1 MRFLSD
7 SLLEGR
13 APGTRGYDVA
23 AKYVAAQLEA
33 LSLTPAGERGT
44 WFQTVPM
51 RKSINSGQHSSFT
64 LSANGTEMA
73 LKDTKDYIFVAD
85 LSRTNSDI
93 EAAVVFVG
101 YGVTAPELNYDDYA
115 DVDVRGKI
123 IAYLRNAPPRFSPS
137 MRGFYSDGILK
148 AKNAIA
154 HGAIGIL
161 AFRDPDDE
169 KRYPWEWDFPQIQ
182 MGNSAWM
189 DPNGQPNDAVP
200 EIRASAVLSR
210 HEAELLFANAPKKL
224 VEVFA
229 AADASQPQAFP
240 LVWTAKLHAES
251 SHSSMVSANIAGKI
265 MGSDPVL
272 RNEFVVYTAHIDH
285 LGNCPPVAGDNV
297 CHGAL
302 DNASGVATLLEIA
315 RAYTGL
321 RPAPRRSI
329 LFLFVTGEEIG
340 TDMEGS
346 GYFAHYP
353 TILKESI
360 VADINI
366 DVAPGMVLFKG
377 SKLAAIGAEH
387 SSLSKN
393 AERAAQRTGYEL
405 IPDVRPEENFFVRS
419 DQYSFVLRGMP
430 AVRVGNGGYIAD
442 EVKPLFKGHYHTP
455 LDNMDQPL
463 DYAAGARAAGMIFL
477 LGYDVAQ
484 QDQRPKWNDNDFFG
498 KRFSPAQ

>member
-137 MRGFYSDGILK
+137 MRGFYSDG
-148 AKNAIA
+148 
-154 HGAIGIL
+154 
-161 AFRDPDDE
+161 
-169 KRYPWEWDFPQIQ
+169 
-182 MGNSAWM
+182 
-189 DPNGQPNDAVP
+189 
-200 EIRASAVLSR
+200 
-210 HEAELLFANAPKKL
+210 
-224 VEVFA
+224 
-229 AADASQPQAFP
+229 
-240 LVWTAKLHAES
+240 
-251 SHSSMVSANIAGKI
+251 
-265 MGSDPVL
+265 
-272 RNEFVVYTAHIDH
+272 
-285 LGNCPPVAGDNV
+285 
-297 CHGAL
+297 
-302 DNASGVATLLEIA
+302 TLLEIA

-419 DQYSFVLRGMP
+419 DQYSFVVRGMP